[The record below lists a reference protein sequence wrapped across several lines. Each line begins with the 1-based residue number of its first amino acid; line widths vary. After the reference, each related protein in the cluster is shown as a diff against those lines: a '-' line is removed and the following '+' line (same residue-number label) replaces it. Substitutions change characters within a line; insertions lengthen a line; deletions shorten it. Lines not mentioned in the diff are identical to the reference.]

1 MAVTTKIKNGFISFV
16 EESRQ
21 KQVIKLV
28 KKYNVKVV
36 NILNDNNSE
45 INKRI
50 QKIYV
55 INLAEDIYKRNYIIT
70 LMKKYNIN
78 FTLVIVERIS
88 QEVFYEFCKKS
99 TISKEEFGCCLSHL
113 WCLYQIILNKFTNA
127 IVFEDDIILHKDFEQ
142 KIIDICDN
150 IPNIDFLLL
159 GAHDFNFSTLN
170 YTKVKDT
177 MYKPS
182 VNKGNHYSNI
192 YGAHAN
198 LYSLKAAKRMFNIR
212 TTQIDFFDSEYML
225 MFNYLPSSYICFPNL
240 VLSNISESNLGHDR
254 TILSNSEQDYYNKC
268 FIKLNFTK
276 YNYIY
281 IHLLKYITFINDDD
295 TYETLTDRYLS
306 DSVDSENV
314 QTIKKRIV
322 MDFFTKNDI
331 INILTT

>member
-1 MAVTTKIKNGFISFV
+1 MALNTKIKTHFSSFI
-16 EESRQ
+16 EESPQ
-21 KQVIKLV
+21 KQIIKLV
-28 KKYNVKVV
+28 KKYNVKLV

-88 QEVFYEFCKKS
+88 QETFYDFCKDTS
-99 TISKEEFGCCLSHL
+99 ISKEEFGCCLSHL
-113 WCLYQIILNKFTNA
+113 WCLYQIIVNKFTNA

-142 KIIDICDN
+142 KFINIYDN
-150 IPNIDFLLL
+150 TPNIDFLLL

-170 YTKVKDT
+170 CTKVKRN

-182 VNKGNHYSNI
+182 VDKDKHYSNV

-212 TTQIDFFDSEYML
+212 TTQLDFFDSEYML
-225 MFNYLPSSYICFPNL
+225 MFNYFPISYICFPNL

-254 TILSNSEQDYYNKC
+254 TILSSAENEYYSKC
-268 FIKLNFTK
+268 FIKLNFNK
-276 YNYIY
+276 YNHIY
-281 IHLLKYITFINDDD
+281 VNLLKCITFVNDND
-295 TYETLTDRYLS
+295 TYETLTDRYLT
-306 DSVDSENV
+306 DAVGIDNV
-314 QTIKKRIV
+314 PTVKKRIV
-322 MDFFTKNDI
+322 MDFFTKSDI
-331 INILTT
+331 INILTN